1 MEALIKFLRN
11 QFSVGF
17 FNAKLLNP
25 KDVSDPIVGA
35 IKSIPDTTTIKNPEE
50 ISSGIIN
57 AQKETTQAVKDI
69 TFPEQKELDLKPL
82 YEKFDELKS
91 AIDKKE
97 LSVTVGET
105 KIDVDTKG
113 IISSVERLQQA
124 VEGSKETIE
133 PQEVINYTELLGEVI
148 KNLEKPGY
156 DYSKIE
162 KLLDVISKKEVVI
175 PLDEKGRVKV
185 SVDKVSMGGRGS
197 LSSTESAKLLTLAT
211 EAKQDDIITALG
223 SITTPSDTQPISAST
238 LPLPSGASTSINQ
251 ETLISLIGT
260 LQELSQ
266 RLAPLASAMNSGA
279 PALRTTPIASVSTA
293 VTGTVTA
300 SSLTNFGTGI
310 PASEMAHD
318 MNNMT
323 AVLANINNVTA

>member
-11 QFSVGF
+11 QFRVGY
-17 FNAKLLNP
+17 FNGKLLNP
-25 KDVSDPIVGA
+25 KEVSDPIVWA

-50 ISSGIIN
+50 ISSGIIE
-57 AQKETTQAVKDI
+57 AQKETTQAVQGI

-82 YEKFDELKS
+82 YAKFDELKS

-113 IISSVERLQQA
+113 IISSVERLQKA
-124 VEGSKETIE
+124 VEVSKETIE
-133 PQEVINYTELLGEVI
+133 PQEVIDYTELIVEVI

-162 KLLDVISKKEVVI
+162 EILNVISKKEFI
-175 PLDEKGRVKV
+175 LPLDEKGRVKV

-211 EAKQDDIITALG
+211 EEKQDALLLVKNPG
-223 SITTPSDTQPISAST
+223 QTLYDKDSTGLLYKGFNTSPDAAESDTDWLIIKYIKT
-238 LPLPSGASTSINQ
+238 SG
-251 ETLISLIGT
+251 SLVQKITRTGSWT
-260 LQELSQ
+260 G
-266 RLAPLASAMNSGA
+266 RV
-279 PALRTTPIASVSTA
+279 AL
-293 VTGTVTA
+293 
-300 SSLTNFGTGI
+300 F
-310 PASEMAHD
+310 SED
-318 MNNMT
+318 DFPF
-323 AVLANINNVTA
+323 